1 MMVNNMSKKR
11 ILLVDDEP
19 GFTRLLRL
27 VLPRYEICEE
37 NDSRRAVATAQSFHP
52 DLILLDV
59 IMPDMDG
66 GTVAAK
72 IREDKSLRNVPIVFL
87 TAVVSEKEVANQG
100 TIGGFP
106 FLAKPVTKEK
116 LVECI
121 NHHLGD

>member
-1 MMVNNMSKKR
+1 MGKKR

-27 VLPRYEICEE
+27 VLPRYEICEV
-37 NDSRRAVATAQSFHP
+37 NDARRAVETAQSFRP

-66 GTVAAK
+66 GTVAAQ

-100 TIGGFP
+100 KIGGFP

-121 NHHLGD
+121 NLHIGD